1 MKALMVLLAIFFV
14 YVPAPAQE
22 QTIFGDTEI
31 EHGGYGGPVV
41 KFASVNDEIGVL
53 VGGRGGWIINHT
65 FSIGLAGYGLAN
77 NIKAHTV
84 GPNGRK
90 YLEMGYGGL
99 DLEYIAESD
108 NLLHFSIHSLIG
120 GGSAGFRYSW
130 DYQRRDYDYDDD
142 YYNSNHD
149 SFFIIEPGVNLDLN
163 VTPWF
168 RTSAG
173 VSYRYV
179 TGLSSA
185 ATTNSDISGLSAG
198 LTFRF
203 GKF

>member
-1 MKALMVLLAIFFV
+1 MKTSFILCTLLILCLPAL
-14 YVPAPAQE
+14 AQE
-22 QTIFGDTEI
+22 QTLLGDTDV

-41 KFASVNDEIGVL
+41 KFTTINNEFGVL

-65 FSIGLAGYGLAN
+65 FCIGLAGYGLAN
-77 NIKAHTV
+77 NIKANTV
-84 GPNGRK
+84 DAFGRK

-99 DLEYIAESD
+99 DLEYIDRSD
-108 NLLHFSIHSLIG
+108 DLIHFSIHTLIG

-130 DYQRRDYDYDDD
+130 DEEQWNND
-142 YYNSNHD
+142 NGMNHKEHD
-149 SFFIIEPGVNLDLN
+149 PFFILEPGANVDLN

-185 ATTNSDISGLSAG
+185 AATNSDISGLSAG